1 MNKKIVFVALLIS
14 LIANAQDRGTVKGL
28 LTDKE
33 YNNDPLPFANVQLK
47 GTTIGT
53 TTDFD
58 GLYTLSLDPGDHTI
72 VFSFLGY
79 KKIEKKFIITSGET
93 IIIDQLMS
101 AEEGVALDE
110 IIIKSST
117 NKEKA
122 SVLILEQKKAIA
134 IKTVLGA
141 QELSIKGISD
151 AGAAVTKTTGVSKG
165 VKNIIVR
172 GLGDR
177 YNSTTFNGLP
187 LPSEDPEYKNIS
199 LAFFE
204 TSIIKNI
211 GVNKVF
217 TSANGGDVGG
227 ANIDIVSK
235 ELTKRKEGNIS
246 LGLGI
251 NSQTVS
257 KNFLMIDGTNKF
269 GTQKLN
275 HSITDFGVYNFQ
287 NSFNPNSQNFQLNKS
302 ISFKYGKKY
311 AVGEDNTFSFFL
323 VGSSNGSYNYQ
334 EGNIKQNTNGGLVF
348 KDQEFSK
355 YAYTVSQLLM
365 GTIKYKATNFS
376 LAYNHLFIHNN
387 KQAIGDYLGKDDPQQ
402 EGDLSFQRR
411 QQTNN
416 NELYVNQL
424 IGNYTI
430 YERLNLETKGA
441 LNFIRGTE
449 PDRRSNEYLIRNGET
464 RPNTNSD
471 GTNERY
477 FSKLQENDYAAKG
490 KLTYKLK
497 ENQDDKSTLDFG
509 VDYRYTERLF
519 AATIFNHRFTGN
531 GAIIDIENPDAVFNQ
546 DGIDTN
552 IFSLTSL
559 NVKASNPN
567 VIVPFTYR
575 GKRLVSGAFT
585 NIAYQFSDHLFIS
598 GGLKFEK
605 SEQRVTYATNIGK
618 STVDGPSTINK
629 SYILPSINV
638 KYMMNEDNI
647 IRFAASQTYTYPQF
661 KETAPFKYQ
670 DINFASQGYPDL
682 NPSDNYNVDAKY
694 EHYFSSNELITVT
707 GFYKYILN
715 PISRSEISSAGN
727 TLTYLNVGDNASIFG
742 IELEARKN
750 ILKSGDTAEN
760 EYSLNVGI
768 NASYLNSKV
777 NLDSNSIAQF
787 QQASSE
793 LEGATPFLMN
803 ADLSFNKKYKNNEF
817 RSTIVLN
824 YFSDRVFSIGTRGFE
839 NIIEKGIPT
848 LDLVSSYQLNKKYRF
863 NLKATNLLN
872 PSFQLSRNTASGS
885 TVMLSNYKKGVTLS
899 LSVSY
904 DF

>member
-348 KDQEFSK
+348 KDQ
-355 YAYTVSQLLM
+355 
-365 GTIKYKATNFS
+365 
-376 LAYNHLFIHNN
+376 
-387 KQAIGDYLGKDDPQQ
+387 
-402 EGDLSFQRR
+402 
-411 QQTNN
+411 
-416 NELYVNQL
+416 
-424 IGNYTI
+424 
-430 YERLNLETKGA
+430 
-441 LNFIRGTE
+441 
-449 PDRRSNEYLIRNGET
+449 
-464 RPNTNSD
+464 
-471 GTNERY
+471 
-477 FSKLQENDYAAKG
+477 
-490 KLTYKLK
+490 
-497 ENQDDKSTLDFG
+497 
-509 VDYRYTERLF
+509 
-519 AATIFNHRFTGN
+519 
-531 GAIIDIENPDAVFNQ
+531 
-546 DGIDTN
+546 
-552 IFSLTSL
+552 
-559 NVKASNPN
+559 
-567 VIVPFTYR
+567 
-575 GKRLVSGAFT
+575 
-585 NIAYQFSDHLFIS
+585 
-598 GGLKFEK
+598 
-605 SEQRVTYATNIGK
+605 
-618 STVDGPSTINK
+618 
-629 SYILPSINV
+629 
-638 KYMMNEDNI
+638 
-647 IRFAASQTYTYPQF
+647 
-661 KETAPFKYQ
+661 
-670 DINFASQGYPDL
+670 
-682 NPSDNYNVDAKY
+682 
-694 EHYFSSNELITVT
+694 
-707 GFYKYILN
+707 
-715 PISRSEISSAGN
+715 
-727 TLTYLNVGDNASIFG
+727 
-742 IELEARKN
+742 
-750 ILKSGDTAEN
+750 
-760 EYSLNVGI
+760 
-768 NASYLNSKV
+768 
-777 NLDSNSIAQF
+777 
-787 QQASSE
+787 
-793 LEGATPFLMN
+793 
-803 ADLSFNKKYKNNEF
+803 
-817 RSTIVLN
+817 
-824 YFSDRVFSIGTRGFE
+824 
-839 NIIEKGIPT
+839 
-848 LDLVSSYQLNKKYRF
+848 
-863 NLKATNLLN
+863 
-872 PSFQLSRNTASGS
+872 
-885 TVMLSNYKKGVTLS
+885 
-899 LSVSY
+899 
-904 DF
+904 